1 MLQRL
6 LFVVEVEMDDKEIK
20 QGVPDPLE
28 LEELLDLQEEGTE
41 VDNDEQGNKILPS
54 DRADSNAEGE
64 LPEKFDNDEPQDKNL
79 TSDRADS
86 HLQEVDN
93 DEQQIKNVT
102 SDGADSNMEEKHPED
117 EQQNKNLTSDGA
129 DSEKL
134 CDTNKERSNTKTC
147 GGCTI

>member
-1 MLQRL
+1 
-6 LFVVEVEMDDKEIK
+6 MDDKEIK

-64 LPEKFDNDEPQDKNL
+64 LPEKVDNDEPQDKNL

-86 HLQEVDN
+86 
-93 DEQQIKNVT
+93 
-102 SDGADSNMEEKHPED
+102 NMEEKHPDD

-147 GGCTI
+147 GECTI